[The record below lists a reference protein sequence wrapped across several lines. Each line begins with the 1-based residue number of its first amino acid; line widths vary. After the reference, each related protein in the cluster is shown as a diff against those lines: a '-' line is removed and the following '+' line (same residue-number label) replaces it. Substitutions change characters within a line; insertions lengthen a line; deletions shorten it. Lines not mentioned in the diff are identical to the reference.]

1 MTLGLDP
8 RGCFAKVP
16 RQNSAGVR
24 ALFLGLFCL
33 FDELADLSEG
43 LVAQVMLDL
52 AGVLRGHFGRDP
64 QQREQPG
71 ETFVTVVDP
80 AGNGHAAFIERDQSF
95 GIHGDIAVFPQLLH
109 GDADAGLGVSQL
121 VDDVNGPHLP
131 PPLLQNQDGLQI
143 VLCGLVDYHGAQPF
157 SLENKSLAGK
167 REPPIGRDLFRAGKV
182 MRIVEKRET
191 CFNMSLF
198 FGGDKR
204 DRTADLL
211 TASQALS
218 RTIGYAPPD
227 GL

>member
-109 GDADAGLGVSQL
+109 GDADAGLGVAQL
-121 VDDVNGPHLP
+121 VDDINGAHMPA
-131 PPLLQNQDGLQI
+131 PLLQNQNGLQI
-143 VLCGLVDYHGAQPF
+143 VLSGFVDDHGRNLLRA
-157 SLENKSLAGK
+157 KGYWYAG
-167 REPPIGRDLFRAGKV
+167 
-182 MRIVEKRET
+182 
-191 CFNMSLF
+191 
-198 FGGDKR
+198 
-204 DRTADLL
+204 RTA
-211 TASQALS
+211 ASPLAEN
-218 RTIGYAPPD
+218 REG
-227 GL
+227 